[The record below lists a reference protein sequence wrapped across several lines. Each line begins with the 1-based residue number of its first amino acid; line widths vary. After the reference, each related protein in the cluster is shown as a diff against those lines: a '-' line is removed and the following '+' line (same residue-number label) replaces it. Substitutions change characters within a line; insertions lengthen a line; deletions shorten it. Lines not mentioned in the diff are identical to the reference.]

1 MDSISTTL
9 GALVDAEPYLLR
21 VASLPLESKEVP
33 KGISAK
39 TKYHLVKLGHMV
51 AAETKHFKAVQGE
64 LFAALGIH
72 PPQEVSTLPPGVWA
86 SYLQQIKPHKDL
98 TVTLAW
104 GPIQYDW
111 IPLATA
117 ADVIGLGPLCE
128 MGEPAEKESKE

>member
-1 MDSISTTL
+1 MDKTDTTL

-39 TKYHLVKLGHMV
+39 TKYHMVKLARLV
-51 AAETKHFKAVQGE
+51 AGETKHFQEVQTE
-64 LFAALGIH
+64 LFTALGI
-72 PPQEVSTLPPGVWA
+72 QQGQQLAELPRGVWA
-86 SYLQQIKPHKDL
+86 SYLQQLQPHKDL
-98 TVTLAW
+98 PVTIPW

-111 IPLATA
+111 IPLALA

-128 MGEPAEKESKE
+128 VAEPEKETA